1 MRAIH
6 GAILDIMGV
15 MNRPDRDDRMV
26 EAAGIDLD
34 RALFPLLVLTGR
46 YGPIGVVEL
55 ADRVGRDYTT
65 VSRQIGKLAALGL
78 AERRAGR
85 QDRRVREA
93 FLSEEGRAMLAR
105 IDTARDRFMAVL
117 FSGWSD
123 ADVADFERML
133 RLFADAMR
141 DGAPEAT

>member
-15 MNRPDRDDRMV
+15 MNRPDRDERMV

-65 VSRQIGKLAALGL
+65 VSRQIGKLEALGL

-105 IDTARDRFMAVL
+105 IDTTRDRFMAAL

-133 RLFADAMR
+133 CLFADAIR
-141 DGAPEAT
+141 DGTPEAT